1 MEEREGEV
9 RCLPGERYRE
19 GYMQERGE
27 GRGRRKYVGRRRKGT
42 VLKIWTGWRK
52 GNEDEVGRER
62 DERERVRKNRKGGG
76 ARWKGRE
83 QEFSHYLIQTFIYY
97 LSLSLFV

>member
-27 GRGRRKYVGRRRKGT
+27 GRGRRKYVGRRRKGK

-62 DERERVRKNRKGGG
+62 DERERERDERERVRRNRKGG
-76 ARWKGRE
+76 E
-83 QEFSHYLIQTFIYY
+83 QDGKDANK
-97 LSLSLFV
+97 SLAII